1 MRYWT
6 SQKVGL
12 CDWTYGS
19 FGALKHKD
27 VVVIWVEGAHCQ
39 RRSTQPS
46 PNGENA
52 SRWRLIAICSF
63 RYDQVEREVIM
74 QRRGKDGSV
83 SDMYPEA

>member
-39 RRSTQPS
+39 RRKFFDFNPATV
-46 PNGENA
+46 PNPPQLG
-52 SRWRLIAICSF
+52 RTR
-63 RYDQVEREVIM
+63 Q
-74 QRRGKDGSV
+74 GDG
-83 SDMYPEA
+83 